1 MSKERNIFE
10 MATREKYRFPYKGMI
25 TVEDMWDLSLQSLDS
40 VFKTLNAQVKR
51 NQEESL
57 LKTKTD
63 EDIELD
69 TKIAIIRYIVGVKQ
83 QEAADRLQAKE
94 KKEKKQKL
102 LDALNEKRDQKIKDM
117 TEEELEKALA
127 ELEQQY

>member
-127 ELEQQY
+127 ELE

>member
-40 VFKTLNAQVKR
+40 VFKSLNAQVRR

-127 ELEQQY
+127 ELE

>member
-69 TKIAIIRYIVGVKQ
+69 TKIAIIRYIVGIKQ

-127 ELEQQY
+127 ELE

>member
-10 MATREKYRFPYKGMI
+10 MATREKYRFPYNGMI

-127 ELEQQY
+127 ELE

>member
-83 QEAADRLQAKE
+83 QEAADRLHAKE

-127 ELEQQY
+127 ELE

>member
-117 TEEELEKALA
+117 TEEELERALA
-127 ELEQQY
+127 ELE

>member
-117 TEEELEKALA
+117 TEEDLEKALA
-127 ELEQQY
+127 ELE

>member
-40 VFKTLNAQVKR
+40 VFKSLNAQVRR

-102 LDALNEKRDQKIKDM
+102 LNALNEKRDQKIKDM

-127 ELEQQY
+127 ELE

>member
-40 VFKTLNAQVKR
+40 VFKTVNAQVKR

-127 ELEQQY
+127 ELE

>member
-57 LKTKTD
+57 LKTKTN

-127 ELEQQY
+127 ELE